1 MPVNTGT
8 MVHEELE
15 RLIRLG
21 ATSSM
26 SMRSQQTYL
35 DRHASALQVSYPSG
49 RGAPTDWLYISSDEM
64 VTLDPSLDIATLYGA
79 YQNLRG
85 WDFGSVPAYA
95 TEPKAKVDAP
105 SRQSLR
111 RVAAAPELV
120 DMDLHA
126 EDAQLAFDAET
137 LLGYAPL
144 LKSKALPGRLRR
156 VLQELDI
163 QILDQISVDAYK
175 EQMVAH
181 YRTHAK
187 MADPTWRL
195 KPLRGMLAEVPK
207 FALRKA
213 VLIKRLLPEAE
224 FYVDQLAVDP
234 FLIVTLVPLPDHLTN
249 HASRN
254 LTSEVSAYVEV
265 WDEPG
270 FEQKEDL
277 P

>member
-26 SMRSQQTYL
+26 SRRSQQMYL
-35 DRHASALQVSYPSG
+35 DRHASALQGGYPSG
-49 RGAPTDWLYISSDEM
+49 RGAPTDWRYISSDEM

-85 WDFGSVPAYA
+85 WDFGYA
-95 TEPKAKVDAP
+95 FEPEAKVDAP

-213 VLIKRLLPEAE
+213 VLIKRLLPEAV

-254 LTSEVSAYVEV
+254 LNSEVSTYVEV

>member
-26 SMRSQQTYL
+26 SRRVRLL
-35 DRHASALQVSYPSG
+35 DRHASALQGSYPSG
-49 RGAPTDWLYISSDEM
+49 RGAPTDWRYISSDEM
-64 VTLDPSLDIATLYGA
+64 VTLDPSLD
-79 YQNLRG
+79 LRG

-126 EDAQLAFDAET
+126 EDVQLAFDAET

-254 LTSEVSAYVEV
+254 LNSEVSAYVEV